1 MKTMDQLHEE
11 RELRKRP
18 LPLSVVLLLVVMGI
32 NITATVLS
40 LLTAY
45 QG

>member
-1 MKTMDQLHEE
+1 MKTMDQLLEG

-18 LPLSVVLLLVVMGI
+18 LPLPVAVLFALVSI

-40 LLTAY
+40 LLAAF